1 MQGRARPSRQTSLE
15 RMIIVYR
22 QQTDARRSGYGL
34 LRALA
39 SVGGQSV
46 TATAHDEQPTTT
58 AHDEQPTTTAH
69 DDGPQ

>member
-1 MQGRARPSRQTSLE
+1 
-15 RMIIVYR
+15 MIIVYR

-46 TATAHDEQPTTT
+46 TATAHDEQPTSTT
-58 AHDEQPTTTAH
+58 H
-69 DDGPQ
+69 DDGP